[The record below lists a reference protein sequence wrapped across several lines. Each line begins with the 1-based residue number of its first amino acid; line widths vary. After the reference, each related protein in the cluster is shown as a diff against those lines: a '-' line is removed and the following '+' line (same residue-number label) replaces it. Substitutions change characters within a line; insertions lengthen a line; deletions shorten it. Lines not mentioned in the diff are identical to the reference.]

1 MEQKPGQKDSLYN
14 KLSIFSIMAGV
25 LALTSCCYPP
35 VQLVLGAAAVMMAY
49 LSKNSKPFTIPAI
62 IGMIMGVLSIII
74 SVLIFVQFVWA
85 MDMMS
90 DPSNAAMVKEIYR
103 QYQDVFNNLLQTQ
116 PAN

>member
-1 MEQKPGQKDSLYN
+1 MEQKPGQKDSFYN

-25 LALTSCCYPP
+25 LALTFCCYPP
-35 VQLVLGAAAVMMAY
+35 AQLVLGAASIMMAY
-49 LSKNSKPFTIPAI
+49 LSKNRKPFTAPAI

-74 SVLIFVQFVWA
+74 SILIFVQFVWA